1 MYANYAYRCY
11 IIMTKPA
18 NLLINPHRY
27 GKLNFIK
34 FNSGVQGGFSMDE
47 HDALNN
53 TTYDCLKLDN
63 QLCFPLYACAKEIV
77 RRYKPYL
84 DELDLTYTQYICMMV
99 IWEQNSLSVKELG
112 ERLYLDSGTL
122 TPVLKKLEHKGF
134 LTRKRSQLD
143 ERSLIVTVTDKGM
156 DLREKAAEVPHKMGG
171 CINIS
176 PEDAGQLYQILYK
189 LLGSLSPQ
197 E

>member
-1 MYANYAYRCY
+1 
-11 IIMTKPA
+11 
-18 NLLINPHRY
+18 
-27 GKLNFIK
+27 
-34 FNSGVQGGFSMDE
+34 MDE

-84 DELDLTYTQYICMMV
+84 DELDLSYTQYICMMV